1 MNRQILP
8 GTDFL
13 RSLQV
18 LDRLEVGPVSVE
30 AKRLTIPLRLLQT
43 SRARHA
49 VSSSGGKESL
59 LTYGLLQELG
69 IETHPLFVN
78 ESGRHW
84 FTALNAYRH
93 FKDRVP
99 HTSRV
104 WVNSDRVF
112 SWVLQHL
119 PFIRKNFKAIRSDE
133 YPIRLWT
140 VAIFLFGILPL
151 LRKREIG
158 RLLIGDEYDTTVTT
172 RSYGISHYHGLFD
185 QSLDFDTALSRY
197 FLQKGWTV
205 SQFSILRPLSEMLI
219 EKILAHRYP
228 HLLALQTSGRAHP
241 EVLSLRIH
249 PRRSPFHAVPVD
261 LRDPLIRL
269 FQEHTQGTVSI
280 QNDTLARM
288 VYEIGMALARQGIR
302 KLIIINGHGGNIP
315 ALNYAAQMVHRD
327 AHIFVCAE
335 TGESSDVDIEDL
347 VKTPN
352 DVHAGEIETSTAL
365 AVRPHLVHMEKA
377 RAAVPRFSSRY
388 LDFTSRRSIS
398 WYAST
403 RRLSP
408 SGILGDP
415 TRASAENGRRMWEI
429 MISHLVSLV
438 EDLKHMTLDEIHHP
452 QGARS
457 P

>member
-1 MNRQILP
+1 
-8 GTDFL
+8 
-13 RSLQV
+13 
-18 LDRLEVGPVSVE
+18 
-30 AKRLTIPLRLLQT
+30 
-43 SRARHA
+43 
-49 VSSSGGKESL
+49 
-59 LTYGLLQELG
+59 
-69 IETHPLFVN
+69 
-78 ESGRHW
+78 
-84 FTALNAYRH
+84 
-93 FKDRVP
+93 
-99 HTSRV
+99 
-104 WVNSDRVF
+104 
-112 SWVLQHL
+112 
-119 PFIRKNFKAIRSDE
+119 
-133 YPIRLWT
+133 
-140 VAIFLFGILPL
+140 
-151 LRKREIG
+151 
-158 RLLIGDEYDTTVTT
+158 
-172 RSYGISHYHGLFD
+172 
-185 QSLDFDTALSRY
+185 
-197 FLQKGWTV
+197 
-205 SQFSILRPLSEMLI
+205 
-219 EKILAHRYP
+219 
-228 HLLALQTSGRAHP
+228 
-241 EVLSLRIH
+241 
-249 PRRSPFHAVPVD
+249 
-261 LRDPLIRL
+261 
-269 FQEHTQGTVSI
+269 GTVSI